1 MTTLQFI
8 SILDDI
14 RAERVRILNER
25 KKGGGDGDVPDWPD
39 KTGPHWGIQW
49 NILKPSQVQKW
60 AMEGA
65 VLGTQGWALEFMTH
79 VADVMAEKDE
89 KALAKKLTHLG
100 AWVVLW
106 LECLKRRAK

>member
-1 MTTLQFI
+1 
-8 SILDDI
+8 
-14 RAERVRILNER
+14 
-25 KKGGGDGDVPDWPD
+25 
-39 KTGPHWGIQW
+39 
-49 NILKPSQVQKW
+49 
-60 AMEGA
+60 
-65 VLGTQGWALEFMTH
+65 MTH